1 MATACP
7 EAIASAPLPAFRRW
21 RSTSGR
27 QVRDDCPACAI
38 GPVVQPNTQTTEQEA
53 NATGGR
59 APKRNGQPLSYPE
72 WCDEVTPVTSKVERQ
87 WQHACGCRGMVLRLA
102 NWRSEMFSVMY
113 TGIGAIALLYL
124 LVLVAVPFLFVLL
137 AVSHLTKHCVRLV
150 FRRTNPQTWPHLI
163 EGGR

>member
-1 MATACP
+1 
-7 EAIASAPLPAFRRW
+7 
-21 RSTSGR
+21 
-27 QVRDDCPACAI
+27 
-38 GPVVQPNTQTTEQEA
+38 
-53 NATGGR
+53 
-59 APKRNGQPLSYPE
+59 
-72 WCDEVTPVTSKVERQ
+72 
-87 WQHACGCRGMVLRLA
+87 
-102 NWRSEMFSVMY
+102 MFSVMY